1 MHLNSSSFEDY
12 GKIPQRFTGDGD
24 NVSPALEWSEI
35 PSGCKSLTLIC
46 EDIDA
51 PKKSPQD
58 PAFTHWVVY
67 NISPSI
73 TALHE
78 GLEKK
83 EEIHDPLRIDQGL
96 NSFGSIGYDG
106 PKPPSEDMAHRY
118 IFTLFALDIEKLGP
132 ARAELKMIH
141 ETMKNH
147 ILKTAQIT
155 GRYERQKLTQAK
167 SGEHHTSP

>member
-12 GKIPQRFTGDGD
+12 GKIPQRFTADGE
-24 NVSPALEWSEI
+24 NLSPALEWSDI

-58 PAFTHWVVY
+58 LAFTHWVVY
-67 NISPSI
+67 NISPS
-73 TALHE
+73 TSGFHE

-83 EEIHDPLRIDQGL
+83 EELHDPLRIDQGI
-96 NSFGSIGYDG
+96 NSFGLIGYDG
-106 PKPPSEDMAHRY
+106 PKPPVGDLAHRY
-118 IFTLFALDIEKLGP
+118 IFTLFALDIENLGP
-132 ARAELKMIH
+132 ARSELKMIH
-141 ETMKNH
+141 DTMKDH

-155 GRYERQKLTQAK
+155 GRYERQREIER
-167 SGEHHTSP
+167 EHEASP